1 MRSIYYIVLHAFE
14 MRVNETLSFR
24 IFLMSTTQNASHT
37 DKTDDNPFR
46 LNQDIG
52 ATFNST
58 VINVVNCIIGA
69 GILSIPATIH
79 STGLIG
85 SLLLLVTSL
94 LLSLFGSYFLV
105 VAATYT
111 KKDTFGGIARVLYNK
126 TMTIF
131 SDCTLII
138 YQIGISTAYSVI
150 LFEQVLDLL
159 QSWGGID
166 GEWLWNNRLVCIN

>member
-1 MRSIYYIVLHAFE
+1 
-14 MRVNETLSFR
+14 
-24 IFLMSTTQNASHT
+24 MSTAKDISHT
-37 DKTDDNPFR
+37 DTTDDNPFR
-46 LNQDIG
+46 FNQDVG
-52 ATFNST
+52 ATFSST

-85 SLLLLVTSL
+85 SFLLLVTSL
-94 LLSLFGSYFLV
+94 LLSLFGSYFLI

-111 KKDTFGGIARVLYNK
+111 KKDTFGGIARVLYNN

-159 QSWGGID
+159 QAWGGID
-166 GEWLWNNRLVCIN
+166 GDWLWNNRWVGCEGIARMNFFFISETHHGMTF